1 MLNDRNKRRKAGAM
15 APLNQHVVAMLR
27 RTLMVVLPVWL
38 VYFFAIKLFVTNL
51 NTIKVPLVD
60 LPLGTYLVLQG
71 SVLAFA
77 VMLILLIR
85 TYPAPSRQ

>member
-1 MLNDRNKRRKAGAM
+1 M
-15 APLNQHVVAMLR
+15 APLSQHVVVMLR
-27 RTLMVVLPVWL
+27 RTLMVILPVWL

-51 NTIKVPLVD
+51 NAIMVPVVN

-77 VMLILLIR
+77 VILGLLIR
-85 TYPAPSRQ
+85 TYPGRQ

>member
-1 MLNDRNKRRKAGAM
+1 MLNDRNKRRRAGAM
-15 APLNQHVVAMLR
+15 APLSQHVVVMLR
-27 RTLMVVLPVWL
+27 RTLMVILPVWL

-51 NTIKVPLVD
+51 NAIMVPVVN

-77 VMLILLIR
+77 VILGLLIR
-85 TYPAPSRQ
+85 TYPGRQ